1 MKEEVGEKE
10 EDVKEEVKDGD
21 EKDEKE
27 EEKEEVKEEKE
38 EREEEKE
45 EEKEDEKD
53 NNTPAENDNTE
64 ENEDDDNKS
73 HLRSENND
81 PYHITYKRP
90 SRDHQSVTVLDEE
103 ETNEV
108 VEDPSIDINLRLIP
122 LSISST
128 SITIEL
134 GVDQPARVWCTG
146 LLSGHTL
153 NKEFVMN
160 NKDPILVQERSH
172 VTISGLLPGHGYQII
187 CFGLHGRQASYRMV
201 TSNRRH
207 GKLLRRSRD
216 HAHRPEASL
225 EDQRVGDGQRRY
237 LRSGDVSSVQRTE

>member
-10 EDVKEEVKDGD
+10 KEEVK
-21 EKDEKE
+21 ENEQEEEKE
-27 EEKEEVKEEKE
+27 EEKED
-38 EREEEKE
+38 EKE

-108 VEDPSIDINLRLIP
+108 VEDPSIDVNLRLIP